1 MDRKPQLF
9 TPTSLWEAGVAMAVL
24 VAVVVSYGA
33 FLHSMETVVTLGD
46 NPGFSGFY
54 VEGQNPWQQTYVP
67 GDDTGPLRTAATQRA
82 RVPAFR

>member
-9 TPTSLWEAGVAMAVL
+9 SPTSLWEAGVVMAVL

-33 FLHSMETVVTLGD
+33 FFHSRERVATLGD

-54 VEGQNPWQQTYVP
+54 VEGQNPWKQTYAP
-67 GDDTGPLRTAATQRA
+67 GDDAGPLRTAATQRA
-82 RVPAFR
+82 RGPAFR